1 MQNKFGFHMCKD
13 YSDQQPE
20 HAQVYIETTVENI
33 GMVNYEA
40 ETVQKTTMFD
50 LETETV
56 VGEEDPV

>member
-13 YSDQQPE
+13 YSDQHPE
-20 HAQVYIETTVENI
+20 HVQIYLETTVENI

-40 ETVQKTTMFD
+40 ETVQKTTIFD

-56 VGEEDPV
+56 VEKEDPV

>member
-20 HAQVYIETTVENI
+20 HAQVYIETTVQNI
-33 GMVNYEA
+33 GMINYEA
-40 ETVQKTTMFD
+40 DTVQKTTMFD

-56 VGEEDPV
+56 VEEEDPV